1 MSIYYK
7 ETGNREA
14 KTIVF
19 IHGGGISSWMWDKQL
34 DYFKNYHCIVPDLPE
49 HGKSI
54 NEGQIS
60 IKGGSDIIADI
71 IKKHANGGR
80 AHVVGHSLGAKI
92 IIELL
97 SSNPEIVD
105 HAVIASA
112 LFRPIPYLKFTHKAF
127 FYNLTVSMLK
137 VKWLL
142 DLQVKQF
149 KFPDKSSSDNLKK
162 DFQGLTADMLYR
174 TYDEL
179 YKNLALPKGLEKAN
193 VPSLIIAGE
202 KEPKAMR
209 ESVMDILDL
218 LPNAKGIY
226 MRKGLHNYPW
236 VMYDTF
242 NELIDSWIKDQ
253 DINNKNIIKL

>member
-1 MSIYYK
+1 MSIYFK
-7 ETGNREA
+7 ETGNPSA

-19 IHGGGISSWMWDKQL
+19 IHGGGISGWMWDRQL

-60 IKGGSDIIADI
+60 IKESSKIIADI
-71 IKKHANGGR
+71 IRKHAEAGK

-92 IIELL
+92 IVELL
-97 SSNPEIVD
+97 SSNPEVID

-112 LFRPIPYLKFTHKAF
+112 LFRPIPYLKLTHKAF

-137 VKWLL
+137 ADWLL
-142 DLQVKQF
+142 NLQVKQF
-149 KFPDKSSSDNLKK
+149 KFPDKLSSDNLKK
-162 DFQGLTADMLYR
+162 DFKNLTADMLYR

-179 YKNLALPKGLEKAN
+179 YQNLALPKGLKKVN

-209 ESVMDILDL
+209 ESVKDMLNL
-218 LPNAKGIY
+218 LPNSKGIY
-226 MRKGLHNYPW
+226 MKKGLHTYPW
-236 VMYDTF
+236 VMNDTF
-242 NELIDSWIKDQ
+242 NEVVNSWINDENI
-253 DINNKNIIKL
+253 DNENIIKL